1 MVSLVSLEYVSGLE
15 SELKPRN
22 AESGKIRYVSV
33 FMSGKLSVLKLIT
46 DTCLAIYCCEI
57 LSKLFKRPVS
67 QFPHLP
73 GGDNCNTSPLD
84 GGGS

>member
-33 FMSGKLSVLKLIT
+33 FMSVRE
-46 DTCLAIYCCEI
+46 CEWQYLNDGI
-57 LSKLFKRPVS
+57 CKEGVRYKRLWMWTLEPTNWLDVGHNKVWSLCFK
-67 QFPHLP
+67 
-73 GGDNCNTSPLD
+73 
-84 GGGS
+84 